1 MLTSRMQ
8 HKDAVVVSP
17 FIDAKLV
24 QCETQPDA
32 PASLAIDAAHEHV
45 HTTPFTLY
53 APLDLRKPLF
63 LQ

>member
-45 HTTPFTLY
+45 HTTHHSRSTHL
-53 APLDLRKPLF
+53 
-63 LQ
+63 